1 MRILVLNAGSSSL
14 KFQFLDTATEEVL
27 AKGNCERI
35 GINGSFIKYSS
46 DKGSEKFEASMPTH
60 AQAIEQMLKFL
71 LDGKIGVL
79 SSLDDIEGIGHRMV
93 NGGEKFIKSM
103 LVTNDILKELE
114 KIIPMAPL
122 HNPAAIYGMR
132 ACLEMLPKVKNVVV
146 FDTSFHSTMPDVAYM
161 YALPYEM
168 YEKHHVRRY
177 GAHGTSHRFIA
188 NETGKLIGGLEGK
201 KIVSCHLGNGSSI
214 TAIKDGKSVDTSMG
228 YTPLAGV
235 PMGTR
240 CGDIDPSLVQTI
252 CEITGKNVEQ
262 ATTFMNKECGLL
274 GITGFTSDMR
284 DIEQNLDNP
293 RVKLALDMLCYS
305 IKKYIGAYAAAMGG
319 LDAIVFTGGI
329 GENTVDLREKVV
341 EGLDFLGVEID
352 KDINRTIPRGTTAEI
367 STSNSSVK
375 IFRIPTNEEL
385 MIALDT
391 EQLIKA

>member
-1 MRILVLNAGSSSL
+1 MKILVLNAGSSSL
-14 KFQFLDTATEEVL
+14 KFQFLNTATEEVL

-46 DKGSEKFEASMPTH
+46 DKGSEKVEAEMPTH

-71 LDGKIGVL
+71 QDEKIGVL
-79 SSLDDIEGIGHRMV
+79 SSLEDIEGIGHRMV
-93 NGGEKFIKSM
+93 NGGERFIKSM
-103 LVTNDILKELE
+103 LVTSDVTKELE

-122 HNPAAIYGMR
+122 HNPAAIYGMN
-132 ACLEMLPKVKNVVV
+132 ACLELLPNVKNVVV

-168 YEKHHVRRY
+168 YEEHHIRRY
-177 GAHGTSHRFIA
+177 GAHGTSHRYIA
-188 NETGKLIGGLEGK
+188 KETGEFLGGLKGK

-240 CGDIDPSLVQTI
+240 CGDIDPAIVQAI
-252 CEITGKNVEQ
+252 CEITGKDIEQ

-293 RVKLALDMLCYS
+293 RVRLAFDMLCYS
-305 IKKYIGAYAAAMGG
+305 IKKYIGAYTAAMGG

-329 GENTVDLREKVV
+329 GENTVELREKVTD
-341 EGLDFLGVEID
+341 GLEFLGVKLD
-352 KDINRTIPRGTTAEI
+352 KNINQSAPRGTNIELSA
-367 STSNSSVK
+367 SDSAVK
-375 IFRIPTNEEL
+375 IYRIPTNEEL

-391 EQLIKA
+391 EQLIKE